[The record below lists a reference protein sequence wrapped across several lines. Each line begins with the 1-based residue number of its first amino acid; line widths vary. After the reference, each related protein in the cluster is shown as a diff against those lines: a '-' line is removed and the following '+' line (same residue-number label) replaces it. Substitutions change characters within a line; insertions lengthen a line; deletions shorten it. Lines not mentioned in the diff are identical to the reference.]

1 MTWWPTIF
9 ILKKKTMN
17 EIMTDL
23 WPFLV
28 PALIA
33 AIGWQWRENHTLKVR
48 VAVLEN
54 TVENLQTTL
63 NNIQKRQDSQSKK
76 QDDILNR
83 ISSME
88 SELLERLGK
97 TDANI
102 SSLSAQLKGLHEL
115 LVMSDIGVH
124 VTHKQQ

>member
-1 MTWWPTIF
+1 
-9 ILKKKTMN
+9 MN

-28 PALIA
+28 TALIG

-54 TVENLQTTL
+54 TVENLQNTL

-76 QDDILNR
+76 QDDILDR

-88 SELLERLGK
+88 TRVIQQIGVME
-97 TDANI
+97 ANI
-102 SSLSAQLKGLHEL
+102 SALASDLKGLNNLITL
-115 LVMSDIGVH
+115 LEKESSHGRKD
-124 VTHKQQ
+124 